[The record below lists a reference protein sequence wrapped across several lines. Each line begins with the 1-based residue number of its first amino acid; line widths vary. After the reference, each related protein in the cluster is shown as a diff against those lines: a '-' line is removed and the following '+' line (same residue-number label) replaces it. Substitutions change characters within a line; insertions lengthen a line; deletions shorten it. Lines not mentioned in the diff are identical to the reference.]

1 MQSQEFVSYSL
12 MPYISKIELEM
23 SLKLFRRNNIGREY
37 IKFNVNGLLRGNVK
51 DRADY
56 YKTAITNGWMSINEV
71 RQKED
76 LNKIDSGDE
85 NYLQMNMTTINKI
98 GQDEDAS

>member
-1 MQSQEFVSYSL
+1 
-12 MPYISKIELEM
+12 M

-56 YKTAITNGWMSINEV
+56 YKTAITNGWMTVNEV
-71 RQKED
+71 REKED
-76 LNKIDSGDE
+76 LNGVTDGNS
-85 NYLQMNMTTINKI
+85 NYIQMNMTTINKI
-98 GQDEDAS
+98 GEEDAR

>member
-23 SLKLFRRNNIGREY
+23 SLKLFRRNMVGKEY
-37 IKFNVNGLLRGNVK
+37 IKFNVNGLLRGNIK
-51 DRADY
+51 DRSDY

-71 RQKED
+71 REKED
-76 LNKIDSGDE
+76 LNKVSSGDS
-85 NYLQMNMTTINKI
+85 NYLALNLTTINKI
-98 GQDEDAS
+98 GEDAS

>member
-1 MQSQEFVSYSL
+1 
-12 MPYISKIELEM
+12 M

-56 YKTAITNGWMSINEV
+56 YKTAITNGWMTVNEV
-71 RQKED
+71 RAKED
-76 LNKIDSGDE
+76 LNKVDDGDS
-85 NYLQMNMTTINKI
+85 NYIQMNMTTINQI
-98 GQDEDAS
+98 GTDEES